1 MLQNLMSNKGFRRTI
16 GAKGMKYTFP
26 PGKRTGFDP
35 EGVVVR
41 LIENNAH
48 GRVVHAG
55 QK

>member
-1 MLQNLMSNKGFRRTI
+1 
-16 GAKGMKYTFP
+16 MKYTFP

-35 EGVVVR
+35 NGVVVR
-41 LIENNAH
+41 LIENNMH